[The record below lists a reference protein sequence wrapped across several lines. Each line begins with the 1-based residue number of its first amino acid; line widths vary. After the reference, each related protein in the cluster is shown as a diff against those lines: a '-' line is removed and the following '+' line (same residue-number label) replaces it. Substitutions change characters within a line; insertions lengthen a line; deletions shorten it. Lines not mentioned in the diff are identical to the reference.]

1 MLENQI
7 DQENYNKESS
17 WIASRSIIF
26 RNIFFVEQTYVFLF
40 QSSSIIIHS
49 TLFQTTLIFFTM
61 TFKNTS
67 DKDKAFV
74 DSLQQTRLQAF
85 SFIVDSQHTSS
96 FIAFNESNA
105 EIIILNDMKVWKKR
119 IYVLN
124 RETDCLVKIKQRDK
138 NEIQQLKA
146 KLQAFT
152 AITANIIIIAFLIV
166 IYFEWSRYHKIL
178 DSLMFTDE
186 KNSTWKNWSLDIW
199 EKLAININIF
209 SNELYK
215 LSYIHSRLADDVVEV
230 TQVRCNF
237 NCDNFY
243 LTINELLK
251 KLAQL
256 FHDSDK
262 KDNYRRKCI
271 NLIQEL
277 KKFSDFFNQFQRLY
291 IYLKY
296 QKNVLVI
303 DLKNKINSRLW
314 IFWTAQMKSLIK
326 LSDIWNYLIRLNNEH
341 RTVQEIK
348 NKLLKHDD
356 SKIII
361 SRATIAVQSS
371 TLKSDWSKSRSAVL
385 TNVKNAD
392 VLVEICFVCHKSDH
406 SFRECLN
413 QSIKVNA
420 VDENYN
426 HFELDTE
433 SEFESKN

>member
-1 MLENQI
+1 
-7 DQENYNKESS
+7 
-17 WIASRSIIF
+17 
-26 RNIFFVEQTYVFLF
+26 
-40 QSSSIIIHS
+40 
-49 TLFQTTLIFFTM
+49 
-61 TFKNTS
+61 
-67 DKDKAFV
+67 
-74 DSLQQTRLQAF
+74 
-85 SFIVDSQHTSS
+85 
-96 FIAFNESNA
+96 
-105 EIIILNDMKVWKKR
+105 MKVWKKR
-119 IYVLN
+119 IYALN
-124 RETDCLVKIKQRDK
+124 RETDCLVEMKQRDK
-138 NEIQQLKA
+138 SEIQQLKA

-152 AITANIIIIAFLIV
+152 AIIVNVVITAFSIV
-166 IYFEWSRYHKIL
+166 IYFERSKYHKIL

-186 KNSTWKNWSLDIW
+186 KNSTWKNLSLDIQ
-199 EKLAININIF
+199 EKLAMNIDIF

-230 TQVRCNF
+230 TQVKRDL

-243 LTINELLK
+243 LTVNELLE
-251 KLAQL
+251 KLAQS

-262 KDNYRRKCI
+262 KDNYRRKYI

-296 QKNVLVI
+296 QKNVLVV

-314 IFWTAQMKSLIK
+314 IFWTAQVKSLIK

-341 RTVQEIK
+341 KAVREIK
-348 NKLLKHDD
+348 NKLLKRDD

-371 TLKSDWSKSRSAVL
+371 TSKSDWSKSRSAVL
-385 TNVKNAD
+385 TSVKNAD
-392 VLVEICFVCHKSDH
+392 VLVETCFVCHKSDY
-406 SFRECLN
+406 SFRECSN

-420 VDENYN
+420 VDKNYN
-426 HFELDTE
+426 RFELDTE